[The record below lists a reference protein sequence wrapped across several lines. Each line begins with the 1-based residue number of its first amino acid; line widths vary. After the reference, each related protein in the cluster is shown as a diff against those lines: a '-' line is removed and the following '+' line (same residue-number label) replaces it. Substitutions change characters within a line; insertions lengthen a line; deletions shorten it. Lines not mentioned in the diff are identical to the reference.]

1 MTDYEFHHSVDL
13 EFDVDPDAWDPGLA
27 LRADPGVTQPPVVL
41 GDEELRILR
50 RGNRIAIARGTPEPV
65 ESAELPVESAA
76 YHVPLLFILHA
87 HPECTFSWGRVQVD
101 LGPTPGTTVID
112 MSPRE
117 VQELPMEVESRRV
130 VGLSFKTVASV
141 ADLTAQ
147 SERATTRTVYVPTLT
162 TSGVGFR
169 KACWDFHPRSGY
181 LHTDQELHLLVS
193 APAATPV
200 RAELTVRVKASLR
213 GRPAIPLLA
222 RARDIQRH
230 LHLAGPRPD

>member
-1 MTDYEFHHSVDL
+1 MTDHEFNHSVEL
-13 EFDVDPDAWDPGLA
+13 EFDIDPDAWDPDLA
-27 LRADPGVTQPPVVL
+27 TRAEPAGTRPPVVL
-41 GDEELRILR
+41 GDEELKILR
-50 RGNRIAIARGTPEPV
+50 RGNRIAIACGTPEPV
-65 ESAELPVESAA
+65 ESAELPDDAAA
-76 YHVPLLFILHA
+76 YHVPLSFILHA
-87 HPECTFSWGRVQVD
+87 HPECTFSWGRFQVD
-101 LGPTPGTTVID
+101 LGPTPGSTIID

-181 LHTDQELHLLVS
+181 LHTDQELHLLLS

-213 GRPAIPLLA
+213 GRPAVPLLA
-222 RARDIQRH
+222 RVRDIRRT
-230 LHLAGPRPD
+230 LHLAGPQAV